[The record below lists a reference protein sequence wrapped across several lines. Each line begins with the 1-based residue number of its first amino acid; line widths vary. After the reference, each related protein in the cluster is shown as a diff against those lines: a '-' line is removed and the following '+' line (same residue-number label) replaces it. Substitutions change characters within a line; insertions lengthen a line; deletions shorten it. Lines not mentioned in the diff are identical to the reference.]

1 MERPNEFIEKYDK
14 GKKLIVAII
23 VGRIVLECLSIAAA
37 ISRES
42 GGGAAAIG
50 CIIWAI
56 LLVKLYSG
64 SIWVPY
70 VIATLHGISTLIGI
84 RLLLSV
90 LPVLTTGYGNIS
102 LMIVT
107 LVVVSYLIISA
118 ITLFKNENIKIFLE
132 YQA

>member
-1 MERPNEFIEKYDK
+1 MERPNEFIEKYGK

-23 VGRIVLECLSIAAA
+23 VGRIILECLSIAAA

-70 VIATLHGISTLIGI
+70 VIATLQGISTLIGI

-118 ITLFKNENIKIFLE
+118 IILFKNENIKIFLE

>member
-64 SIWVPY
+64 NIWVPY

>member
-23 VGRIVLECLSIAAA
+23 VGRIILECLSIAAA

-70 VIATLHGISTLIGI
+70 VIATLQGISTLIGI

-90 LPVLTTGYGNIS
+90 LPVLTTRYGNIS

-118 ITLFKNENIKIFLE
+118 IILFKNENIKIFLE